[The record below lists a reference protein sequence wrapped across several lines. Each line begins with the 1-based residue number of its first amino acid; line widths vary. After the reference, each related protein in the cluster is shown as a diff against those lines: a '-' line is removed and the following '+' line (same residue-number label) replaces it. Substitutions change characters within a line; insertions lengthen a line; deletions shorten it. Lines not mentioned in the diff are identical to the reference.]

1 LGRYIVRRLLQAIP
15 MLFLLSVVLF
25 ALVNL
30 APGGP
35 LAGHG
40 RSRHVRPER
49 VEMLK
54 RQFGLDRPLP
64 VQYVIWLVGND
75 WMKVDADGDGVAES
89 RGERQGIVRG
99 DFGFSFRTR
108 QPVLDEILDRLGNSA
123 YLVAV
128 TLLIVALIAIPVGVL
143 SAVKQYSAFD
153 IAVTT
158 LSFMGQA
165 IPEFWLGMILILV
178 FYVWLQNPITGEPLL
193 PAGGMKSLDAGF
205 ALGDRIKHLILPVT
219 MGAVGWVAWYSRF
232 LRSGMLDVI
241 HQDYIRSARAKGLS
255 ERMVLYRHALKNA
268 LIPLV
273 TILAL
278 DIPYILTGAL
288 YVELIFSWPGMGR
301 LYYQAA
307 EGRDYPTLMAILILG
322 ATFTVLANLLA
333 DIAYAYLDPRI
344 RYERGRT

>member
-1 LGRYIVRRLLQAIP
+1 LGRYIARRLLQAIP
-15 MLFLLSVVLF
+15 MLLLLSVFLF

-35 LAGHG
+35 LAGHS

-54 RQFGLDRPLP
+54 RQLGLDKPLP
-64 VQYVIWLVGND
+64 MQYIIWLVGND
-75 WMKVDADGDGVAES
+75 WMRVDADGDGVAES
-89 RGERQGIVRG
+89 QGERQGILRG

-108 QPVLDEILDRLGNSA
+108 QPVLDEIGQRLGNTI
-123 YLVAV
+123 YLMVV
-128 TLLIVALIAIPVGVL
+128 TLLIVAIIAIPVGVL
-143 SAVKQYSAFD
+143 SAIKQYSFFD
-153 IAVTT
+153 ITITT

-178 FYVWLQNPITGEPLL
+178 FYVWLKNPVTGAPLL
-193 PAGGMKSLDAGF
+193 PAGGMKSLDVGF
-205 ALGDRIKHLILPVT
+205 SLGDRIQHLILPVT

-241 HQDYIRSARAKGLS
+241 HQDYIRTARAKGLA
-255 ERMVLYRHALKNA
+255 ERVVMYRHALKNA

-273 TILAL
+273 TIFAL
-278 DIPYILTGAL
+278 DIPYIFAGSL

-307 EGRDYPTLMAILILG
+307 EGRDYPLLLAILIIG
-322 ATFTVLANLLA
+322 ATFTVFANLLA
-333 DIAYAYLDPRI
+333 DVAYAWLDPRI
-344 RYERGRT
+344 RYD